1 MHLMRLLAGHPHHKQ
16 QMILPWSA
24 KPSDISER
32 EEITANLPKYLDGDM
47 GHQYREV
54 ASIAPC
60 FTSYRCYYP
69 QIALKSRCPASTVRN
84 MSLEVRSRTDL
95 RPKVFMNHVDK
106 LRKLR
111 EVVPQGVSALFLE
124 RDLAQPTLVPFRPQ
138 ITTTEENLPAIFLSR
153 AHLDGHHVALQ
164 R

>member
-1 MHLMRLLAGHPHHKQ
+1 
-16 QMILPWSA
+16 
-24 KPSDISER
+24 
-32 EEITANLPKYLDGDM
+32 
-47 GHQYREV
+47 
-54 ASIAPC
+54 
-60 FTSYRCYYP
+60 
-69 QIALKSRCPASTVRN
+69 
-84 MSLEVRSRTDL
+84 
-95 RPKVFMNHVDK
+95 MNHVDK

-124 RDLAQPTLVPFRPQ
+124 RDIFRCQDFLAQPTLVPFRPQ